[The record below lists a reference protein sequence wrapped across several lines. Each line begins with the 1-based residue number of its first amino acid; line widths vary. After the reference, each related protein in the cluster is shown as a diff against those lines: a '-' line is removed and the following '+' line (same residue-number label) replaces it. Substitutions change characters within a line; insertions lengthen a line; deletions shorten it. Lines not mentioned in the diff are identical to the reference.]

1 MHQMKPLRTAFLVS
15 LLALACAVPAAF
27 AAEAPPA
34 GAGNVDE
41 APEITII
48 QRDDAIIEEYRVGG
62 QLYMIKVT
70 PRKGIPYYL
79 VDTDGDG
86 RLDSRR
92 SELAEDMMIPRWTL
106 FRW

>member
-1 MHQMKPLRTAFLVS
+1 MKPSRAFLF
-15 LLALACAVPAAF
+15 ALCIGIALVFPVAF
-27 AAEAPPA
+27 SAEPPPPPPGSA
-34 GAGNVDE
+34 DAE
-41 APEITII
+41 PEITII
-48 QRDDAIIEEYRVGG
+48 QRDDAIIEEYRAGG

-92 SELAEDMMIPRWTL
+92 SELAEDLLVPSWIL

>member
-1 MHQMKPLRTAFLVS
+1 MT
-15 LLALACAVPAAF
+15 LLALTLALVCAMPAAF
-27 AAEAPPA
+27 AAAA
-34 GAGNVDE
+34 GADEGGE
-41 APEITII
+41 APEVTII
-48 QRDDAIIEEYRVGG
+48 QQDDAIIEEYRIGG
-62 QLYMIKVT
+62 QLYMVKVT

>member
-1 MHQMKPLRTAFLVS
+1 MTLFALS
-15 LLALACAVPAAF
+15 LALACAAPAAF
-27 AAEAPPA
+27 AAAAAPE
-34 GAGNVDE
+34 VDE
-41 APEITII
+41 GGVAPEVTII
-48 QRDDAIIEEYRVGG
+48 QRDDASIEEYRIGG

-92 SELAEDMMIPRWTL
+92 SEMAEDMMIPRWTL